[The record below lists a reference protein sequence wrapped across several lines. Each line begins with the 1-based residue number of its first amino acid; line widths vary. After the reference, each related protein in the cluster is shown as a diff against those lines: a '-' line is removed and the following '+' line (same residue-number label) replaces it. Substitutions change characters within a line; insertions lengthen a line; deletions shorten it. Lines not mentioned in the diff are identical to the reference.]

1 MLLKHKESAEVRAE
15 AAGAVYCLADGH
27 ENNKTSIASAGGIK
41 PLISLLGSGL
51 ARAQEHAAN
60 ALASLSFGN
69 VENQVMTADGR

>member
-41 PLISLLGSGL
+41 PLITLLGSGM
-51 ARAQEHAAN
+51 ARAQ
-60 ALASLSFGN
+60 
-69 VENQVMTADGR
+69 V